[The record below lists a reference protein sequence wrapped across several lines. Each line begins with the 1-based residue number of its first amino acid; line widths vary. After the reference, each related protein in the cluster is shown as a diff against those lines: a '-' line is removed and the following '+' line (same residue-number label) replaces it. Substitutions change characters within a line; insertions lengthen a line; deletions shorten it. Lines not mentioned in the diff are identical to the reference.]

1 VKQTGSDFFAR
12 KKRLFTTIVV
22 TLCCVTAIVLYVR
35 MARPFLDFWV
45 DDAGISFTFVRHI
58 AEGYGSVAYPGGER
72 VEGFSNP
79 TWVALLVVAYKFGGD
94 PFVWSQRLGLA
105 FGIAMLVLLG
115 LYAFLADDD
124 RRPWPIALA
133 ALLAATNASFVIW
146 NQSGMENSLYGFFM
160 LAAIVLVVREGRD
173 ENAFPWSVL
182 PLFLLAITRPEGVA
196 HTAIAGF
203 FLLLTDLLRRCR
215 PSKRLLVWAGAFL
228 LLFGTYHLWHYF
240 YFARPFP
247 NTYYAKVQPDR
258 LGNLFEFK
266 DRGWMYVLAYLDAYH
281 LKTLLLLSLPA
292 FASRRFWREALY
304 IFLIGLF
311 LLFFPI
317 YSRGDW
323 MEGWRFLSVFPLVLA
338 LLLGLGAYNL
348 AVGVNWAAQRKWPA
362 KFAAPL
368 ALLAAVVYIL
378 VPLSMIIGPSQKYAA
393 KYEKEPETS
402 VKRIATRVKW
412 WSKTARRI
420 ALRPEDTT
428 MTDMD
433 MGGTTYHWPGMIL
446 DIGYLVDVPL
456 ATHRYTP
463 HFRDVVDEYFFEERR
478 PEFIHVRRG
487 WGKATTIPGNRKFKQ
502 RYLKL
507 PDDRKFGRIPN
518 GNYVRRDLIELP
530 QGPALPLALE
540 PFANGLRLLAVEAP
554 KALRPKRATP
564 IFLTWV
570 NESSYLSDCTFSI
583 GLAREGGEPRMISYP
598 PVMGWLPLGEW
609 ERGRIYREVVWVDA
623 PDDIGSYRWF
633 VGVKTFGQDEERREL
648 PLTAAVSKEA
658 AKQEA
663 NRLLDEAENL
673 AARNAAGAD
682 LAVPLLRRAEWIY
695 GAERIAKRVEQV
707 DRQRLNMYVEAA
719 RKAAEADEYLAAALS
734 LRRCW
739 RLDARDKQLNEL
751 GWRVADKLYEI
762 GRAQQAAE
770 EYREAYEAFSAACQ
784 AQPQHAWARKRAE
797 QVRLLRDL

>member
-1 VKQTGSDFFAR
+1 MNQTGSDFFTR
-12 KKRLFTTIVV
+12 NKLLFTAIVV
-22 TLCCVTAIVLYVR
+22 ALCGVTAIVLYVR

-45 DDAGISFTFVRHI
+45 DDAGISFTFVRNI

-79 TWVALLVVAYKFGGD
+79 TWVALLVVAHKFGGD
-94 PFVWSQRLGLA
+94 PFVWSQRLGMT
-105 FGIAMLVLLG
+105 FGVAMIMLMC
-115 LYAFLADDD
+115 LYAFMAAEE
-124 RRPWPIALA
+124 RRPWPVALA
-133 ALLAATNASFVIW
+133 ALLVATNASFIIW

-173 ENAFPWSVL
+173 ENALPWSAL

-196 HTAIAGF
+196 HTAIAGL
-203 FLLLTDLLRRCR
+203 FLLLTDLLQRRR
-215 PSKRLLVWAGAFL
+215 PSKRLFIWAGAFL
-228 LLFGTYHLWHYF
+228 LLFGAYHLWHYL

-258 LGNLFEFK
+258 LSNIFEFQ
-266 DRGWMYVLAYLDAYH
+266 DRGWKYVLAYLDAYH
-281 LKTLLLLSLPA
+281 LKMLLLLSLPA

-304 IFLIGLF
+304 VFLIGLF

-338 LLLGLGAYNL
+338 LLMGLGAYNL
-348 AVGVNWAAQRKWPA
+348 TAGVAWLAQKKLPA
-362 KFAAPL
+362 KFAVPL
-368 ALLAAVVYIL
+368 ALMVAVAYIL
-378 VPLSMIIGPSQKYAA
+378 VPLSMIVGPSQKFAA
-393 KYEKEPETS
+393 KYEKEPETT

-412 WSKTARRI
+412 WSKTARKI
-420 ALRPEDTT
+420 ALRPQDTT

-433 MGGTTYHWPGMIL
+433 MGGTTYNWPGMIL

-502 RYLKL
+502 RYLSL

-518 GNYVRRDLIELP
+518 GNYVRRDLVELQQP
-530 QGPALPLALE
+530 PAQPLELE

-554 KALRPKRATP
+554 KAMRPKRATP

-570 NESSYLSDCTFSI
+570 SESSFLLDCTFSL
-583 GLAREGGEPRMISYP
+583 GLAREGGEPRMISYQP
-598 PVMGWLPLGEW
+598 IMGWVAPGEW

-623 PDDIGSYRWF
+623 PDGAGPYRWF
-633 VGVKTFGQDEERREL
+633 VGVKAFGKDEDRREL
-648 PLTAAVSKEA
+648 PLTVAVSKEA

-663 NRLLDEAENL
+663 DRLLDEAENL

-682 LAVPLLRRAEWIY
+682 LAVPLLRRAEWIQ
-695 GAERIAKRVEQV
+695 GEKRVAKRVKQV
-707 DRQRLNMYVEAA
+707 DRLRLNMYIEAA
-719 RKAAEADEYLAAALS
+719 RKAKEANEYFAAALS
-734 LRRCW
+734 LHRCW
-739 RLDARDKQLNEL
+739 RLDARDKQLKKL
-751 GWRVADKLYEI
+751 GWRVAYRIYES
-762 GRAQQAAE
+762 GREKQMAE
-770 EYREAYEAFSAACQ
+770 NYQDAYEAFSAACK